1 MNISDLLTMRL
12 LIVDDKMEN
21 VKILEDMLAGEG
33 FRNVVSTTDS
43 RRTLDLVAAFDP
55 DLVLLDLMMPD
66 LDGYAVLEQLA
77 RRTPPNEFRP
87 VMVLSAD
94 VTQEA
99 KRRALSLGAK
109 DFLTKPFDLIE
120 TMLRICNL
128 LETCLLYKRL
138 HGLAYQE
145 TPLPGWQPKYCQD

>member
-1 MNISDLLTMRL
+1 MNISDLLAMRL
-12 LIVDDKMEN
+12 LIVDDKIEN

-99 KRRALSLGAK
+99 KRRALALGAN

-138 HGLAYQE
+138 HALAYQE
-145 TPLPGWQPKYCQD
+145 TPLPGWRPKS

>member
-1 MNISDLLTMRL
+1 MNISDLHAMRL
-12 LIVDDKMEN
+12 LIVDDKIEN
-21 VKILEDMLAGEG
+21 VNILEDMLTGEG
-33 FRNVVSTTDS
+33 FRNVVSTTDP
-43 RRTLDLVAAFDP
+43 RRTLDLVSAFDP

-87 VMVLSAD
+87 VMVISAD

-99 KRRALSLGAK
+99 RRRALSLGAK

-128 LETCLLYKRL
+128 LETSLLYKRL
-138 HGLAYQE
+138 QALTSPE
-145 TPLPGWQPKYCQD
+145 PPLQRWHPKSDD

>member
-1 MNISDLLTMRL
+1 MNITDLLVMRI
-12 LIVDDKMEN
+12 LIVDDKIEN
-21 VKILEDMLAGEG
+21 INVLEDMLAREG
-33 FRNVVSTTDS
+33 FSNVVSTTDS
-43 RRTLDLVAAFDP
+43 RRTLDLVTAFDP
-55 DLVLLDLMMPD
+55 DLILLDLMMPD
-66 LDGYAVLEQLA
+66 LDGFAVLEQLA
-77 RRTPPNEFRP
+77 KRTPPDEFRP

-120 TMLRICNL
+120 TLLRISNL

-138 HGLAYQE
+138 KNLASAE
-145 TPLPGWQPKYCQD
+145 MPLPRWATTDPNK

>member
-1 MNISDLLTMRL
+1 MNISDLLAMRL

-33 FRNVVSTTDS
+33 FRNVVSSTDP
-43 RRTLDLVAAFDP
+43 RRTLDLVSAFDP

-77 RRTPPNEFRP
+77 RRTPPGEFRP
-87 VMVLSAD
+87 IMVISAD

-99 KRRALSLGAK
+99 RRRALSLGAK

-120 TMLRICNL
+120 AMLRICNL
-128 LETCLLYKRL
+128 LETSLLYKRL
-138 HGLAYQE
+138 QALTAPE
-145 TPLPGWQPKYCQD
+145 PPLQRWHPRADD

>member
-1 MNISDLLTMRL
+1 MNISDLLAMRL

-33 FRNVVSTTDS
+33 FRNVVSTTDP
-43 RRTLDLVAAFDP
+43 RRTLDLVSAFDP

-77 RRTPPNEFRP
+77 RRTPPGEFRP
-87 VMVLSAD
+87 VMVISAD

-99 KRRALSLGAK
+99 RRRALSLGAK

-128 LETCLLYKRL
+128 LETSLLYKRL
-138 HGLAYQE
+138 QALTAPE
-145 TPLPGWQPKYCQD
+145 PPLQRWHPRADG

>member
-1 MNISDLLTMRL
+1 
-12 LIVDDKMEN
+12 
-21 VKILEDMLAGEG
+21 MLAGEG
-33 FRNVVSTTDS
+33 FRNVVSTTDP
-43 RRTLDLVAAFDP
+43 RRTLDLVSAFDP

-87 VMVLSAD
+87 VMVISAD

-99 KRRALSLGAK
+99 RRRALSLGAK

-120 TMLRICNL
+120 TVLRICNL
-128 LETCLLYKRL
+128 LETSLLYKRL
-138 HGLAYQE
+138 QALTSPE
-145 TPLPGWQPKYCQD
+145 PPLQRWHRKAHD

>member
-1 MNISDLLTMRL
+1 MNISDLHAMRL
-12 LIVDDKMEN
+12 LIVDDNIEN
-21 VKILEDMLAGEG
+21 VNILEDMLTGEG
-33 FRNVVSTTDS
+33 FRNVVSTTDP
-43 RRTLDLVAAFDP
+43 RRTLDLVSAFDP

-87 VMVLSAD
+87 VMVISAD

-99 KRRALSLGAK
+99 RRRALSLGAK

-128 LETCLLYKRL
+128 LETSLLYKRL
-138 HGLAYQE
+138 QALTSPE
-145 TPLPGWQPKYCQD
+145 PPLQRWHPKADD

>member
-1 MNISDLLTMRL
+1 MNISDLLGMRL

-33 FRNVVSTTDS
+33 FHNVVSTSDS
-43 RRTLDLVAAFDP
+43 RRTLDLVSAFDP
-55 DLVLLDLMMPD
+55 DLVLLDLMMPG

-138 HGLAYQE
+138 HALADQE
-145 TPLPGWQPKYCQD
+145 APLPGWRPK